1 MIRIA
6 EVTDLEAIVDLEM
19 KVFGHSLGFA
29 FLKQELLENEF
40 SHIYVYTLN
49 NKIIAYIS
57 YRQID
62 TNADVLNFVV
72 DKVHQGRGIGS
83 QLFEHVLLDMKA
95 SGVNSLVLEVRVS
108 NTKAIKFYEKYGAKM
123 VTGIPNYY
131 GNEDGYMMHMEV
143 K

>member
-1 MIRIA
+1 LIRNA
-6 EVTDLEAIVDLEM
+6 EVTDLESIVALEM
-19 KVFGHSLGFA
+19 RVFGHSLGFA

-40 SHIYVYTLN
+40 SNMHVYTLN

-62 TNADVLNFVV
+62 TNADVLNFLVE
-72 DKVHQGRGIGS
+72 KEHQGRGVGS
-83 QLFEHVLLDMKA
+83 QLFEHVLLDMKQL
-95 SGVNSLVLEVRVS
+95 GVNSLVLEVRVS

-123 VTGIPNYY
+123 ITTIPNYY
-131 GNEDGYMMHMEV
+131 GSEDGYMMHMEV

>member
-1 MIRIA
+1 LIRNA

-19 KVFGHSLGFA
+19 QVFGHSLGFA

-72 DKVHQGRGIGS
+72 DKNHQRRGVGS
-83 QLFEHVLLDMKA
+83 QLFEHVLLDMKQG
-95 SGVNSLVLEVRVS
+95 GVNSLILEVRVS
-108 NTKAIKFYEKYGAKM
+108 NINAIKFYEKYGAK
-123 VTGIPNYY
+123 VITGIPNYY
-131 GNEDGYMMHMEV
+131 GNEDGFMMHMEV